1 MWWGT
6 PPSTAPAP
14 LKELQCPSIQG
25 SFRHCRQSASNTLPA
40 ASSFGLNCRTKDPF
54 CCTSLSTPYELPIQ
68 TPAAIPPITKLFRP
82 QFFKMAR
89 KFFVGGNW
97 KM

>member
-6 PPSTAPAP
+6 PPPSTAPAP

-40 ASSFGLNCRTKDPF
+40 ASSFGRNCRKDPF
-54 CCTSLSTPYELPIQ
+54 CCTSLDSLRILVQ
-68 TPAAIPPITKLFRP
+68 TPAAIPPIPKVFRP